1 MHAASVYFFKKKW
14 FAGNLFRFFCLHIL
28 ADDDK
33 CLNSQTVRNLF
44 TNLDALCH
52 SKAKEHE
59 QENE

>member
-1 MHAASVYFFKKKW
+1 MHAASVYFLKKKW
-14 FAGNLFRFFCLHIL
+14 FAGNLFRFFLHIL